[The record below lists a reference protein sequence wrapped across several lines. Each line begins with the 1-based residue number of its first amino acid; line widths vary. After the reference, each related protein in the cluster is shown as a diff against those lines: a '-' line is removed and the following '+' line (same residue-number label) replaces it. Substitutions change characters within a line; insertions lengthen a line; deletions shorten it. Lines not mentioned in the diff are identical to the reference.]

1 LLSWSK
7 RFYAG
12 LLNGCL
18 QLRYIAAARTGFGN
32 LQRYRARDSQRSH
45 EKNAGT
51 LACSIDAPL
60 CIMSLTCFRWS
71 SPYKKQL
78 RDSAR
83 VGAGRHS
90 VANNIVR

>member
-45 EKNAGT
+45 EKKRW
-51 LACSIDAPL
+51 DAR
-60 CIMSLTCFRWS
+60 M
-71 SPYKKQL
+71 Q
-78 RDSAR
+78 
-83 VGAGRHS
+83 H
-90 VANNIVR
+90 